1 MSRKDSKER
10 LRCLVNLIDLP
21 NDYKI
26 EEIQKIFQVFG
37 EVEAQAGEKKMTQNF
52 KSSKCVKKQKDI
64 LANLGKSHRDSN
76 PEGKITQVLSAYFYE
91 ICTFSAK
98 KL

>member
-1 MSRKDSKER
+1 
-10 LRCLVNLIDLP
+10 
-21 NDYKI
+21 
-26 EEIQKIFQVFG
+26 
-37 EVEAQAGEKKMTQNF
+37 MTQNL
-52 KSSKCVKKQKDI
+52 KSFKCVKKQKDI

>member
-37 EVEAQAGEKKMTQNF
+37 EVEVQAGKK
-52 KSSKCVKKQKDI
+52 K
-64 LANLGKSHRDSN
+64 
-76 PEGKITQVLSAYFYE
+76 
-91 ICTFSAK
+91 
-98 KL
+98 